1 MNATITLR
9 TDLAKAT
16 DSETSRYALGGVAVS
31 VDADGVAYAAATDGR
46 ILAVTPIDHAGEAIE
61 TVAKADTPSR
71 EFVLIPAG
79 ILKRPTPN
87 KPNLVTLNGR
97 AECKGRVGDYLEGR
111 FPRLGDAIPAM
122 QDRVTLSID
131 AKLLAKLAEAI
142 NTPGANVVTL
152 LLDPNKPG
160 DSPIGVL
167 PSGETSVES
176 FGLLMPCGKGEEADD
191 WYAEKFNDRARA
203 FKQSIGERYSC

>member
-1 MNATITLR
+1 MNSTITLR

-16 DSETSRYALGGVAVS
+16 DTETSRYAQGGVAVS
-31 VDADGVAYAAATDGR
+31 VDSDGAAYAAATDGR
-46 ILAVTPIDHAGEAIE
+46 IMAVSPIDHVGEAIE
-61 TVAKADTPSR
+61 TPAKDDTPAR

-79 ILKRPTPN
+79 ILKRPTVH

-97 AECKGRVGDYLEGR
+97 AECKGRVGDYLDGR

-122 QDRVTLSID
+122 ESRVALSID

-142 NTPGANVVTL
+142 NQPGANVVTL
-152 LLDPNKPG
+152 LLNPQKPS

-167 PSGETSVES
+167 PSGETGVES
-176 FGLLMPCGKGEEADD
+176 FGLLMPCGKGEEADQ
-191 WYAEKFNDRARA
+191 WYADKFNARARA
-203 FKQSIGERYSC
+203 FKNSIGERYN

>member
-31 VDADGVAYAAATDGR
+31 VDSDGAAYAAATDGR
-46 ILAVTPIDHAGEAIE
+46 IMAVTPIDHAGDSIQTA
-61 TVAKADTPSR
+61 AKDDTPGR
-71 EFVLIPAG
+71 QFVLIPAG

-111 FPRLGDAIPAM
+111 FPRLDDAIPAM
-122 QDRVTLSID
+122 QGRVNLSID

-142 NTPGANVVTL
+142 NQLGANVVTL
-152 LLDPNKPG
+152 LLGRDNPG

-167 PSGETSVES
+167 PSGENSVES
-176 FGLLMPCGKGEEADD
+176 FGVLMPCGEGKDQSEE
-191 WYAEKFNDRARA
+191 YAERFNARARA
-203 FKQSIGERYSC
+203 FKSSVGERYSC